1 MASRKRIKLLEQLR
15 KVGMEEGAD
24 FLREGLKVMA
34 EAFME
39 LEVRERTGAE
49 HYERSDERQ
58 NYRNG
63 YRERCWDTRVGSVPL
78 KIPRLRMSSY
88 FPSLLE
94 PRRRVEQALLSV
106 VQEAYVLGVS
116 TRKVET
122 LVQAL
127 GLNGISKSE
136 VSRICGYLDEEV
148 GRWRRRPLNGKYP
161 YLWLD
166 ATYVKVR
173 EGGVVISQAIVIAYG
188 VRATGEREVLGIDIG
203 PGEDGAFWIDFL
215 RELVSRGLT
224 GVLLVVSDAH
234 LGLKEAITTV
244 FGGAA
249 WQRCRV
255 HFMRNALSR
264 VPRAAQSKV
273 IAFLRTIFTQ
283 PDKESAHH
291 QLRFVADHLRP
302 GHERVAE
309 MLEEAEE
316 DLLAH
321 MQFPTQHWRK
331 LHSTNP
337 LERINRE
344 IKRRTNVVGIF
355 PNQAAVIRLVGA
367 LLMEQQDEWTAG
379 KRYFSLESMQDI
391 RANQPEEER
400 QLMACEG

>member
-1 MASRKRIKLLEQLR
+1 MANRKRIKLLEQLR

-39 LEVRERTGAE
+39 LEVKEKTGAE
-49 HYERSDERQ
+49 HYERCDERC

-106 VQEAYVLGVS
+106 IQEAYVLGVS

-122 LVQAL
+122 LAQAL
-127 GLNGISKSE
+127 GINTISKSE
-136 VSRICGYLDEEV
+136 VSRICGRLDEEV
-148 GRWRRRPLNGKYP
+148 NRWRQRPLNGQYS

-203 PGEDGAFWIDFL
+203 PGEDSAFWTDFL
-215 RELVSRGLT
+215 RQLVARGLS

-234 LGLKEAITTV
+234 LGLKEAIATV
-244 FGGAA
+244 LGGAP

-264 VPRAAQSKV
+264 VPRTAQSRV
-273 IAFLRTIFTQ
+273 AAFIRTVFAQ
-283 PDKESAHH
+283 PDKESAHR
-291 QLRFVADHLRP
+291 QLCLVVDHLRP
-302 GHERVAE
+302 AYERVAE

-321 MQFPTQHWRK
+321 MQFPPQHWRK
-331 LHSTNP
+331 LYSTNP

-355 PNQAAVIRLVGA
+355 PNRAAVIRLVGA
-367 LLMEQQDEWTAG
+367 LLMEQQDDWTAG
-379 KRYFSLESMQDI
+379 RRYFSSESMQDI
-391 RANQPEEER
+391 KINQPEEER
-400 QLMACEG
+400 QLMACGA

>member
-1 MASRKRIKLLEQLR
+1 
-15 KVGMEEGAD
+15 MEEGAD

-39 LEVRERTGAE
+39 LEVKEKTGAE
-49 HYERSDERQ
+49 HYQRSDERC

-63 YRERCWDTRVGSVPL
+63 YRKRSWDTRVGSVPL
-78 KIPRLRMSSY
+78 KIPRLRASSY

-106 VQEAYVLGVS
+106 VQEAYILGVS

-122 LVQAL
+122 LAQAL
-127 GLNGISKSE
+127 GINTISKSE
-136 VSRICGYLDEEV
+136 VSRICGELDAEV
-148 GRWRRRPLNGKYP
+148 GKWRQRPLNGKYP

-166 ATYVKVR
+166 ATYLKVR
-173 EGGVVISQAIVIAYG
+173 EGAAVISQAIVIAYG

-203 PGEDGAFWIDFL
+203 PGEDGAFWTDFL
-215 RELVSRGLT
+215 RQLVARGLG

-234 LGLKEAITTV
+234 LGLKEAIATV
-244 FGGAA
+244 LGGAS

-264 VPRAAQSKV
+264 VPRTAQSRV
-273 IAFLRTIFTQ
+273 AAFIRTVFAQ
-283 PDKESAHH
+283 PDKESAHR

-302 GHERVAE
+302 AYERVAE
-309 MLEEAEE
+309 ILEEAEE

-321 MQFPTQHWRK
+321 MQFPSEHWRK

-355 PNQAAVIRLVGA
+355 PNRAAAIRLVGA
-367 LLMEQQDEWTAG
+367 LLMEQQDDWTAG
-379 KRYFSLESMQDI
+379 RRYFSSESMQGVGI
-391 RANQPEEER
+391 NQPEEAR
-400 QLMACEG
+400 QLITCGV

>member
-1 MASRKRIKLLEQLR
+1 MANGKRIKLLERLR
-15 KVGMEEGAD
+15 KVGLEEGAD

-39 LEVRERTGAE
+39 LEVKEKTGAE
-49 HYERSDERQ
+49 PYQRSDERC

-78 KIPRLRMSSY
+78 KIPRLRTSSY

-136 VSRICGYLDEEV
+136 VSRICGDLDEEV
-148 GRWRRRPLNGKYP
+148 SRWRRRPINGEYP

-203 PGEDGAFWIDFL
+203 PAEDGAFWTEFL
-215 RELVSRGLT
+215 RELISRGLT

-234 LGLKEAITTV
+234 LGLKEAIATV
-244 FGGAA
+244 LSGTA

-264 VPRAAQSKV
+264 VPRAAQGKV
-273 IAFLRTIFTQ
+273 AAFIRTIFAQ
-283 PDKESAHH
+283 PDKESAHR

-302 GHERVAE
+302 GYERVAE
-309 MLEEAEE
+309 LVEEAEE

-321 MQFPTQHWRK
+321 MGFPQQHWRQ

-355 PNQAAVIRLVGA
+355 PNRAAVIRLVGA
-367 LLMEQQDEWTAG
+367 LLMEQQDDWTAG
-379 KRYFSLESMQDI
+379 RRYFSSESMQDI

-400 QLMACEG
+400 QLMACGV

>member
-1 MASRKRIKLLEQLR
+1 MANRKRIKLLEQLR

-39 LEVRERTGAE
+39 LEVKERTGAE
-49 HYERSDERQ
+49 HYQRSDERR

-106 VQEAYVLGVS
+106 IQEAYVLGVS

-136 VSRICGYLDEEV
+136 VSRICGELDGEV
-148 GRWRRRPLNGKYP
+148 NRWRQRPLNGEYP

-188 VRATGEREVLGIDIG
+188 VRETGEREVLGIDIG
-203 PGEDGAFWIDFL
+203 PSEDGAFWTDFL
-215 RELVSRGLT
+215 RELVSRGLND
-224 GVLLVVSDAH
+224 VLLVVSDAH
-234 LGLKEAITTV
+234 LGLKEAIATV
-244 FGGAA
+244 LGGAA

-273 IAFLRTIFTQ
+273 AAFIRTIFIQ
-283 PDKESAHH
+283 SDKESAHR
-291 QLRFVADHLRP
+291 QLRFVSNHLRP
-302 GHERVAE
+302 GYERVAE
-309 MLEEAEE
+309 LLEGAEE

-321 MQFPTQHWRK
+321 MQFPGQHWRK

-355 PNQAAVIRLVGA
+355 PNRAAVIRLVGA
-367 LLMEQQDEWTAG
+367 LLMEQQDDWTAG
-379 KRYFSLESMQDI
+379 RRYLSVESMQDI
-391 RANQPEEER
+391 RANQQEEER
-400 QLMACEG
+400 QLMACGV